1 LIRESE
7 EGNNFALVYLNL
19 EGVRVQVLDEPA
31 AFGYTGG

>member
-19 EGVRVQVLDEPA
+19 EGGRVQVLEEPSA
-31 AFGYTGG
+31 LGYRGG